1 MGATRLMKGLTA
13 GALVG
18 DSTTTLIGQ
27 NGKTPSAP
35 WVPYTRAG
43 CDFGSVAAANTEL
56 ENTLPDV
63 PLVFGA
69 NSADA
74 REAEV
79 SSDAG
84 QAKAVADYEGLS
96 VHCALGSA
104 VCAKYH
110 AVADRLP

>member
-27 NGKTPSAP
+27 NGKTQSAP

-69 NSADA
+69 NSPQAK
-74 REAEV
+74 EAE
-79 SSDAG
+79 DPN
-84 QAKAVADYEGLS
+84 QQNKAEADFMGLS
-96 VHCALGSA
+96 VHCALGSL
-104 VCAKYH
+104 
-110 AVADRLP
+110 RSSR